1 MDLLQTIFTNN
12 RLVMEAVEQAEP
24 VLRRLAGKM
33 AERLRGGGRIFC
45 LGGDSPVPAEYQ
57 KAGLFV
63 PVIPVPEDESGMAVT
78 PSLMDI
84 VISMDESAAAVALIR
99 TYRRR
104 GLLTACITCETA
116 SSAASSAETAVRMT
130 LEPVDESRTVK
141 VKMALQTALDALL
154 TLALAGIGA
163 GVQSGDA
170 AEKGDSALD
179 RAADALIKEIPAL
192 DREAALELIQRHGSV
207 KKAAK
212 AYKAN
217 VQAEL

>member
-12 RLVMEAVEQAEP
+12 RLVMEVVEQAEP

-33 AERLRGGGRIFC
+33 EERLRSGGRILC
-45 LGGDSPVPAEYQ
+45 LGRDSTVPAEYQ

-63 PVIPVPEDESGMAVT
+63 SVIPVPEDESGMDVK
-78 PSLMDI
+78 PSLKDI
-84 VISMDESAAAVALIR
+84 VISMDESAAAVTLIR

-116 SSAASSAETAVRMT
+116 SSAASSAEMAVRMT
-130 LEPVDESRTVK
+130 LEPVVENRTVK

-154 TLALAGIGA
+154 TLSILNAGQDSQT
-163 GVQSGDA
+163 GVSAKGDGTLEKA
-170 AEKGDSALD
+170 AE
-179 RAADALIKEIPAL
+179 ALIKEFPSL
-192 DREAALELIQRHGSV
+192 DRESANELIQRHGSV

-212 AYKAN
+212 AYKEN
-217 VQAEL
+217 VQAKL